1 MESPSLQNGSGRGK
15 RYKEEE
21 RVVPTSPSRPPML
34 QNALLELQNVQD
46 EFHFVKTQEKGQT

>member
-21 RVVPTSPSRPPML
+21 RVVPTNPSRPPRAPKMC
-34 QNALLELQNVQD
+34 
-46 EFHFVKTQEKGQT
+46 